1 MRCDAVVIEQLVM
14 RVPGV
19 RKEDAPA
26 LVEEVLRR
34 VQDNLRG
41 SGRIGHYRVAQLKV
55 KVPANARRADLV
67 DAIAK
72 QLTEALQC

>member
-1 MRCDAVVIEQLVM
+1 MIEELVM

-19 RKEDAPA
+19 RKEDAPG

-34 VQDNLRG
+34 VHANLRG
-41 SGRIGHYRVAQLKV
+41 SGRIGHYHVAQLKV
-55 KVPANARRADLV
+55 KVPASARRTDLI

-72 QLTEALQC
+72 QLTEALQ

>member
-1 MRCDAVVIEQLVM
+1 MRCDAVAIEELVL

-34 VQDNLRG
+34 VQNNLRG
-41 SGRIGHYRVAQLKV
+41 SGRIGHYHVAQLKV
-55 KVPANARRADLV
+55 KVPAGARRPDLI
-67 DAIAK
+67 DAIARE
-72 QLTEALQC
+72 LTEALR

>member
-1 MRCDAVVIEQLVM
+1 MRCDAVVIEELVM

-19 RKEDAPA
+19 RKDDAPA

-41 SGRIGHYRVAQLKV
+41 SGRIGHYHVAQVKV
-55 KVPANARRADLV
+55 KVPASAGRADLI

-72 QLTEALQC
+72 QLTEALR